1 MELDFLTIDQVISI
15 LSKETGIQY
24 ETQNIADLVMNNSL
38 EPVFWFDGYI
48 GELHDPFIE
57 NGIDDCSLAKLSRVK
72 DFLKPFTAHKQDIYD
87 LMLNEKIAIDIS
99 LVHKEQR
106 LSVILSDCSEDLI
119 NEVLSY
125 TRYDEKKKQLINE
138 AVLVENFPLM
148 IHDLTSKGTTASMQL
163 TINKL
168 RITKE
173 SIDRY
178 IAHSKATTLES
189 ETVEITSDKA
199 IAIMAMMLSEQSSKF
214 KYGDRPNATQIGEE
228 IYAIAQQHF
237 KTDDLRGLESF
248 KKRISRAFNTYQT
261 LTNPKK

>member
-15 LSKETGIQY
+15 LSKESGIQY
-24 ETQNIADLVMNNSL
+24 ETQNIADLVINNSL

-48 GELHDPFIE
+48 GELHDTFIE

-72 DFLKPFTAHKQDIYD
+72 GFLKPFTAHKQDIYN
-87 LMLNEKIAIDIS
+87 LMLHEKIAIDIS

-138 AVLVENFPLM
+138 AVLVENFPLI
-148 IHDLTSKGTTASMQL
+148 IHDLTSKGATTSVQVTL
-163 TINKL
+163 NQL

-173 SIDRY
+173 SLHRWIKFKGKTKSDRTL
-178 IAHSKATTLES
+178 IAENEKLLKIIGAM
-189 ETVEITSDKA
+189 
-199 IAIMAMMLSEQSSKF
+199 IAGLKKSSKF
-214 KYGDRPNATQIGEE
+214 GRTTQNQLISFMEDAVHLSDAKIKDDTIKGVFAKANDKIKKY
-228 IYAIAQQHF
+228 
-237 KTDDLRGLESF
+237 
-248 KKRISRAFNTYQT
+248 KK
-261 LTNPKK
+261 P